1 MWTQQEGNNFLNVL
15 GINLWNMVIM
25 EIRTVAMFINIPWY
39 SKVPWVNME
48 PTMGWQ
54 DPGGPH
60 VGPMNL
66 AIQVIFLEIL
76 LQLLWL
82 RNMLKWSPYLLILL
96 T

>member
-39 SKVPWVNME
+39 SKVRWVKMG

-66 AIQVIFLEIL
+66 AIRVIFLEIL

-82 RNMLKWSPYLLILL
+82 RNMLKSSPYLLILF